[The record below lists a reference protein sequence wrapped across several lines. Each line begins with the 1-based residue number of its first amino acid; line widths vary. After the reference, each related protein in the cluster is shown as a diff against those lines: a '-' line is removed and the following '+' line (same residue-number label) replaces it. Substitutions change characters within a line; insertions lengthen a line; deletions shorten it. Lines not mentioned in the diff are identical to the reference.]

1 MLIGKIAGAHG
12 IKGNIKLISFAESLE
27 IFEKDSSVVL
37 IGPDGNRKEAAI
49 NWIRA
54 HGRGTL
60 LSLKGVTS
68 RNRVEELIGWEL
80 YIEKARL
87 PELEPGVYYWSDLIG
102 LDVITGD
109 GSYLGRI
116 ETIIQT
122 GSNDVYVVKDQ
133 ENEILIP
140 ALDNVVIDIDLK
152 KKEMQVD
159 LPEGL

>member
-27 IFEKDSSVVL
+27 IFEKGSSVVL
-37 IGPDGNRKEAAI
+37 LGPDGSRKKSTI
-49 NWIRA
+49 NWIKP

-60 LSLKGVTS
+60 LSLDGITN
-68 RNRVEELIGWEL
+68 RNLVEELIGWEL
-80 YIEKARL
+80 YIERARL

-102 LDVITGD
+102 LDVVTAD
-109 GSYLGRI
+109 GGYLGKI